1 MNFTVGQGTDLA
13 LSKLFSSQGLL
24 ALHAETKAMCF
35 QSWNIQNYFSL
46 IDRATSERQFRLTFT
61 DLVLLE
67 TAWPGSSVETSWQ
80 VSASERGSCPVVGVS
95 NNPTNMATFTV
106 GT

>member
-46 IDRATSERQFRLTFT
+46 IDRAPSERQFRLIIT
-61 DLVLLE
+61 DLVLFF
-67 TAWPGSSVETSWQ
+67 SYS
-80 VSASERGSCPVVGVS
+80 
-95 NNPTNMATFTV
+95 TNARVCLPFTQKQK
-106 GT
+106 T